1 MKAMEF
7 VYQIMALMLAYGIIT
22 AMNLLEEISNSS
34 LEATLREAVLATLNK
49 VDLLLEQT
57 RQDAATI
64 HAAELKIQALTLE
77 LAHHRRIRF
86 GIKNESLTTEQLS
99 LFEENW
105 SEDEGEIQ
113 SAIEPLQSA
122 DDKKPAKRPRAGRQ
136 ALPDHL
142 PREIHVHEPASCQC
156 GQCGADMVK
165 VGEDVTEQL
174 DVLPA

>member
-1 MKAMEF
+1 M
-7 VYQIMALMLAYGIIT
+7 IIT
-22 AMNLLEEISNSS
+22 MNLLEEISNSNLS
-34 LEATLREAVLATLNK
+34 AALREAVLAQFDTLTEEAQSFRN
-49 VDLLLEQT
+49 LL
-57 RQDAATI
+57 AATQSSLN
-64 HAAELKIQALTLE
+64 AAELKIQALTLE

-86 GIKNESLTTEQLS
+86 GVKNESLTAEQLS